1 MRNLTILK
9 IWLKGIR
16 NNMNSNID
24 SITGNPRKAIN
35 KLAFPTIF
43 SMLLMFLNNLIDSFW
58 VAGINADALA
68 ALGFISPLY
77 LVIIGLGSGVG
88 AGANSLIS
96 RYVGAQKFNDAN
108 NAVVHSFILM
118 LLVSIVVLIVGI
130 FFLDDLIMLL
140 GASSVSTYCLDYG
153 QIIFLLNIVFLAPNV
168 TASVF
173 RAEGDVKR
181 ATNPLILTAILNMIL
196 DPILIFGLDLG
207 IFGAG
212 LATVIASFI
221 GFVWMLYWIYV
232 KKDTFFE
239 FKLSN
244 YKRKLGIYKEI
255 LVVSLPAGTEEIIF
269 SLVAII
275 LNYLIITTAGVSE
288 VASFTIAWRF
298 ISIAFL
304 PCMAIGI
311 ATITVSGVAYGARS
325 WKNFNETI
333 KYSTLLSLTITLLI
347 CAVFFIFAYPICE
360 IFNFQAGNLA
370 LVDRSAEI
378 LQILVFYNFMIPFG
392 ATAAYAYQGVGS
404 GFKSLGLTVLRELV
418 LSMAFAYIMGIT
430 MALGVFGVYLGAI
443 IGMNIVS
450 FIGFICIWI
459 FNIKFK
465 KICSN
470 NF

>member
-1 MRNLTILK
+1 MSMQANE
-9 IWLKGIR
+9 
-16 NNMNSNID
+16 NID

-58 VAGINADALA
+58 VAGLNADALA

-88 AGANSLIS
+88 AGVNSLIS
-96 RYVGAQKFNDAN
+96 RYVGAKRFDDAN
-108 NAVVHSFILM
+108 NAIVHAFILM
-118 LLVSIVVLIVGI
+118 VIVSVIVLIIGI
-130 FFLDDLIMLL
+130 FFLDDLIILL
-140 GASSVSTYCLDYG
+140 GASSVSTYCISYG

-168 TASVF
+168 SSSVF
-173 RAEGDVKR
+173 RAEGDVAR

-196 DPILIFGLDLG
+196 DPILIYAVNLG

-212 LATVIASFI
+212 LATVIASFSGLI
-221 GFVWMLYWIYV
+221 WMLYWIYI
-232 KKDTFFE
+232 KKDTY
-239 FKLSN
+239 FKFKFRY
-244 YKRKLGIYKEI
+244 YKRKLKIYREI

-269 SLVAII
+269 SIVAII
-275 LNYLIITTAGVSE
+275 LNYLIMITAGVSE

-311 ATITVSGVAYGARS
+311 ATITVSGVSYGARN

-333 KYSTLLSLTITLLI
+333 KYSTLLSLIITLTI
-347 CAVFFIFAYPICE
+347 CALFFVFAYPICE

-378 LQILVFYNFMIPFG
+378 LQLLVFYNFLIPFG

-404 GFKSLGLTVLRELV
+404 GFKSLALTILRELI
-418 LSMAFAYIMGIT
+418 LSMGFAYIMGIILN
-430 MALGVFGVYLGAI
+430 MGVFGVYLGAI
-443 IGMNIVS
+443 IGMNLGS

-459 FNIKFK
+459 FNLKFK
-465 KICSN
+465 ERVTNVS
-470 NF
+470 